1 MFFQMDDLDRS
12 EHDLNKKLFKDNEDI
27 EFDKEDVQ
35 TFSQTHYNDQA
46 ISKQPNRFNPNNYRG
61 LNNKPINKK
70 LVKNYDNTKFSP
82 YKSM

>member
-1 MFFQMDDLDRS
+1 MDDLDRS

-27 EFDKEDVQ
+27 EFDKDDVN
-35 TFSQTHYNDQA
+35 TFSQTHFNDQS
-46 ISKQPNRFNPNNYRG
+46 ISKQTIKFNPSNYRG
-61 LNNKPINKK
+61 LNNKSNNKK